1 MITTD
6 KVIEIFCIADDF
18 CAEYE
23 NEIRNHQLQAGD
35 MTKRVNCCIGG
46 ILLLFQKAFN
56 QI

>member
-23 NEIRNHQLQAGD
+23 NGRVKQQVQFTLIVCKTQLW
-35 MTKRVNCCIGG
+35 VC
-46 ILLLFQKAFN
+46 
-56 QI
+56 

>member
-23 NEIRNHQLQAGD
+23 NGQIQLA
-35 MTKRVNCCIGG
+35 NA
-46 ILLLFQKAFN
+46 ILFFCDEEN
-56 QI
+56 N